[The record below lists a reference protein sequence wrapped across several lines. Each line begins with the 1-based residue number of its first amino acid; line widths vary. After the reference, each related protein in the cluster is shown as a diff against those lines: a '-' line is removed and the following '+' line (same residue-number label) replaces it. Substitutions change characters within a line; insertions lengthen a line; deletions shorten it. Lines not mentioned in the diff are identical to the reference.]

1 MKTYEVFALCHSSN
15 TALNSYV
22 SEELKKAMG
31 LSVNKWFRERVLEKD
46 EFAEGSGC
54 PDFLISEDQDGR
66 FIEGQEEVEAKKLQ
80 RWILRTERVDSLR
93 KPSLELTIGNH
104 ERMAI
109 LNLIVKAD
117 KEGFYITK
125 WGALMDIFLQG
136 SPVNNKKCIK
146 IIMRLLCLVPEEWEE
161 RRILIKNIEEYA
173 SLLAGILFINIY

>member
-1 MKTYEVFALCHSSN
+1 MNF
-15 TALNSYV
+15 YV
-22 SEELKKAMG
+22 SEDLKKAMG
-31 LSVNKWFRERVLEKD
+31 LSVNKWFRERVMEKD

-66 FIEGQEEVEAKKLQ
+66 FIEGQEEVEAEKLQ
-80 RWILRTERVDSLR
+80 KWIQRTERLDSLR
-93 KPSLELTIGNH
+93 KPSLEMTIGNN

-109 LNLIVKAD
+109 LNLIIKAD

-146 IIMRLLCLVPEEWEE
+146 IIMRLLCLVPDEWEE

-173 SLLAGILFINIY
+173 SLLAGISIIDI

>member
-1 MKTYEVFALCHSSN
+1 MNF
-15 TALNSYV
+15 YV
-22 SEELKKAMG
+22 SEDLKKAMG
-31 LSVNKWFRERVLEKD
+31 LSVNKWFRERVMEKD

-66 FIEGQEEVEAKKLQ
+66 FIEGQEEVEAVKLQ
-80 RWILRTERVDSLR
+80 KWIQMTERLDSLR
-93 KPSLELTIGNH
+93 KPSLEMTIGNN

-109 LNLIVKAD
+109 LNLIIKAD

-146 IIMRLLCLVPEEWEE
+146 IIMRLLCLVPDEWEE

-173 SLLAGILFINIY
+173 SLLAGISIIDI